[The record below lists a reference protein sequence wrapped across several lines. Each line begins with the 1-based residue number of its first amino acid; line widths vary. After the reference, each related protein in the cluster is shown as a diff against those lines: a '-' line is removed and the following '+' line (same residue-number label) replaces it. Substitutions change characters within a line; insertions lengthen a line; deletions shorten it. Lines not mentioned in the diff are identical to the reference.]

1 MKNKTPGLKKVWS
14 WESSADPSEEI
25 VRTLNN
31 LEREEKLS
39 EKMRMHFNKYE
50 VAH

>member
-1 MKNKTPGLKKVWS
+1 MELGKFSRSFRG
-14 WESSADPSEEI
+14 D
-25 VRTLNN
+25 RTLNN